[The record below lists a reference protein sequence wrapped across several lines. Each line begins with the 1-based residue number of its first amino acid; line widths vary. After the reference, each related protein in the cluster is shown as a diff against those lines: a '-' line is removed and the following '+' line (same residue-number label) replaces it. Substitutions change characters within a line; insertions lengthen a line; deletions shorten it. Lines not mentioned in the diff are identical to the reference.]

1 MSPDT
6 FVNNTYN
13 DFRNDWG
20 EISFAHG
27 TLKKRFERKMAF
39 ESGDLGALVDTS
51 KWENS
56 GHAWDKEAI
65 DLFREFYVIPSPAVY
80 LDSTGRKVHFT
91 NFEGEKEYDFL
102 YGINPKSIHLNFK
115 YCRIIICCFL

>member
-1 MSPDT
+1 MSSDT

-20 EISFAHG
+20 GIGFDHG
-27 TLKKRFERKMAF
+27 TLKKRFERKLAF
-39 ESGDLGALVDTS
+39 GSGDLGALVDTS

-56 GHAWDKEAI
+56 GNAWDAEAI
-65 DLFREFYVIPSPAVY
+65 DLFRSFYVIPSPAVY

-91 NFEGEKEYDFL
+91 NFDGEKEYDFL
-102 YGINPKSIHLNFK
+102 YGINPKSIHFGFNMFEN
-115 YCRIIICCFL
+115 IIFCVM